1 MKVILLSDV
10 HGSGKAGDIVDVSD
24 GYARNM
30 LIPRKLAVEA
40 TPQNVNRLEREKAQI
55 EARRAEEKAA
65 AEELKK
71 KLETLTIRIEAK
83 AGENGKVF
91 GSITSMD
98 IVNAVK
104 TQFDIEL
111 DKKKIQMP
119 APIKTTGAA
128 SVEVKLYP
136 EVSGKLNLMIVAE

>member
-119 APIKTTGAA
+119 APIKTTGAV

>member
-10 HGSGKAGDIVDVSD
+10 HGSGKAGEIVDVSD

-40 TPQNVNRLEREKAQI
+40 TPQNVNRLEREKAQL

>member
-55 EARRAEEKAA
+55 EARRAKEKAA

>member
-136 EVSGKLNLMIVAE
+136 EVSGKLNLMIIAE

>member
-55 EARRAEEKAA
+55 EARRAKEKAA

-111 DKKKIQMP
+111 DKKKVQMP

>member
-30 LIPRKLAVEA
+30 LIPRKIAVEA